1 MQVASIG
8 EGSFGQLFPAAMVF
22 PGISGY
28 RGDLEDVLNLS
39 RAAFDLMEP
48 KAVEKI
54 RWVEVRLM
62 APDAGTW
69 VVSETVLG
77 VSQRNRG

>member
-1 MQVASIG
+1 MAG
-8 EGSFGQLFPAAMVF
+8 D
-22 PGISGY
+22 
-28 RGDLEDVLNLS
+28 RGDLQDALNLS

-62 APDAGTW
+62 APDAG
-69 VVSETVLG
+69 
-77 VSQRNRG
+77 